1 MSHVEWLKGEMERW
15 KADGLVTAAT
25 AASIIARYPKS
36 SPRHWG
42 LAIAG
47 GFAALLVS
55 IGVISLLAANWDE
68 FGRPLRAFISL
79 VPMCAATAVAAWGA
93 RRAKEGRVFWEP
105 AAILWFASVIAGISL
120 VAQTYQLSHDLAGLF
135 LCLTVVTWPIA
146 WLTRSVSVGSV
157 WFVLPILW
165 CFNLETESVL
175 LMPLVFY
182 PVYVAGLASLQHALD
197 RGSPQLLRDYAD
209 LAAGVAFA
217 VATMRIVSSTAGNYG
232 CGWHLRGQIC
242 AYAWFAVSM
251 IVFWTGRLADRRGFR
266 FLGTLFLCWCA
277 IFTPYAEVMEEL
289 LGILVCGAGALWW
302 LPYVAALGIA
312 VFQLAKGLKTGDFVR
327 LNLGFVLLLYLIL
340 ARFFASDVS
349 FTVKGLIFLG
359 AGISLA
365 AVNFV
370 TARRIRRGKEGV

>member
-1 MSHVEWLKGEMERW
+1 MSHVDWLKGEVERW
-15 KADGLVTAAT
+15 TADGLVTSAT

-36 SPRHWG
+36 APRRWG
-42 LAIAG
+42 VAIAG
-47 GFAALLVS
+47 GFAAFLVS

-93 RRAKEGRVFWEP
+93 RRSREGRAFWEP
-105 AAILWFASVIAGISL
+105 LAIIWFAAVIAGISL

-135 LCLTVVTWPIA
+135 LCLFTVTWPIA
-146 WLTRSVSVGSV
+146 WLTRSVCVGSV

-165 CFNLETESVL
+165 CFNLETESTL

-182 PVYVAGLASLQHALD
+182 PVYVAGLAALQRALD
-197 RGSPQLLRDYAD
+197 RESPQLLRDYAD
-209 LAAGVAFA
+209 LAAGIAFA
-217 VATMRIVSSTAGNYG
+217 VATMRIASATARNCG
-232 CGWHLRGQIC
+232 CGWHLCGQIC
-242 AYAWFAVSM
+242 AYVWFTVSM
-251 IVFWTGRLADRRGFR
+251 IVFWAGRFANRRGFR

-277 IFTPYAEVMEEL
+277 IFTPYAEMMEKL
-289 LGILVCGAGALWW
+289 LDILVCGAGALWW
-302 LPYVAALGIA
+302 LPYVATLGIA

-359 AGISLA
+359 AGLSLA

-370 TARRIRRGKEGV
+370 TARRIRRGKEEA